1 MYTLTVIIPGYNI
14 EKFIDKIMKSLLA
27 DAVIPDIQILVVN
40 DGSKD
45 RTQEL
50 AEAYEKKYPGCVRAL
65 SKENGGHGSTINYG
79 MKYAE
84 GKYVKVIDGDDWVN
98 TETLI
103 DLISWLK
110 VTDVDLV
117 AANYCI
123 VNENTGESTEKKYD
137 KVQYL

>member
-1 MYTLTVIIPGYNI
+1 M
-14 EKFIDKIMKSLLA
+14 
-27 DAVIPDIQILVVN
+27 
-40 DGSKD
+40 
-45 RTQEL
+45 R
-50 AEAYEKKYPGCVRAL
+50 R
-65 SKENGGHGSTINYG
+65 
-79 MKYAE
+79 
-84 GKYVKVIDGDDWVN
+84 KYVKVIDGDDWVN

-137 KVQYL
+137 KVQYRKIYKFDQSVIGMIVLNFIL